1 MTRPIAVL
9 RPEPGNAATARRI
22 AALGLPAICLPLFE
36 VCALDWTPPDP
47 AGFDAL
53 LLTSANAPRL
63 AGPGLAALRRLP
75 VFAVG
80 EATATAARAE
90 GLEVTFT
97 GSADGAA
104 LLSAA
109 ADRGVRRALLLAGR
123 DRAIADDPVI
133 ERAIAVYSSI
143 ERDLAATDLLPLAG
157 AVALIHSP
165 RAARRFA
172 ELADAAGLDRAAVR
186 LAAIS
191 VAAADAAGAGWDM
204 TVAAHTPAE
213 DALLDLARTLAD

>member
-9 RPEPGNAATARRI
+9 RPEPGNAATADRI
-22 AALGLPAICLPLFE
+22 AALGLAAIRLPLFE
-36 VCALDWTPPDP
+36 VRALDWAPPDP

-80 EATATAARAE
+80 EVTATVARAA
-90 GLEVTFT
+90 GLDVTFT

-109 ADRGVRRALLLAGR
+109 AGRGVRRALLLAGR
-123 DRAIADDPVI
+123 DRAMADDPVI
-133 ERAIAVYSSI
+133 ERAIAVYASI

-157 AVALIHSP
+157 SVALIHSP

-172 ELADAAGLDRAAVR
+172 ELADTAGLDRATVR

-191 VAAADAAGAGWDM
+191 ATAADAAGIGWDRI
-204 TVAAHTPAE
+204 TAATIPD
-213 DALLDLARTLAD
+213 DATLLDLARALAD